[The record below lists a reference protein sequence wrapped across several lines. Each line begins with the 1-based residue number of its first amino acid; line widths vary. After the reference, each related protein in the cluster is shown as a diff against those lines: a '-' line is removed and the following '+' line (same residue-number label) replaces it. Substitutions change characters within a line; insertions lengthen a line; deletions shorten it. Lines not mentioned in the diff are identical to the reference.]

1 MTARKALFAAG
12 TAFALSLLLG
22 PSAGLGAPQG
32 SEAAEMKKDEKP
44 PLVIPGKGFS
54 FSVRQPD
61 GWQADEAAMKKY
73 QASLAF
79 SKPAEAGK
87 EPDATIVVIAKK
99 KVNENVALSVESD
112 KQAYRQREPSVQFEP
127 LDVKHPFYMTFP
139 QLYAKSGEFYIYTAY
154 LNPKGFQPFFS
165 VVMPKKKTPATPE
178 ELAAYKEVLESL
190 RVIPDSGAGTE

>member
-1 MTARKALFAAG
+1 MTARKALFAAA
-12 TAFALSLLLG
+12 TAFAFLLG
-22 PSAGLGAPQG
+22 SGTGLR
-32 SEAAEMKKDEKP
+32 AAEEKADEKP

-61 GWQADEAAMKKY
+61 GWQADEQAMKKY

-87 EPDATIVVIAKK
+87 EPDATIVVIARR
-99 KVNENVALSVESD
+99 KVNENVALSLESD
-112 KQAYRQREPSVQFEP
+112 KQAYRQREPNVQLEP
-127 LDVKHPFYMTFP
+127 LNVKHPLYATFP
-139 QLYAKSGEFYIYTAY
+139 QLFSKPGEFYVYTAY
-154 LNPKGFQPFFS
+154 LNPKGFPPFFS

-190 RVIPDSGAGTE
+190 RVIPESGAGAE